1 MAIPDYAK
9 YAKDT
14 LLVVVVRAI
23 EWIEP
28 VILLPIL
35 TKTLGVQHYGI
46 WSQLNVTTS
55 LLVPVALLG
64 LGAAMERFLGAQA
77 NRHQI
82 GQSLFSVLTV
92 VSLVSLLFSILMF
105 FVAMPLAT
113 IFFGG
118 AEAAKFI
125 KIAAFLVFILSL
137 NSVTSQYFVAR
148 RQIRW
153 YTSFNIMQIFLELLV
168 LSYLALSG
176 FGLFNIIIATM
187 AIRALLFV
195 TGLIVIKRQIPLAL
209 PCWAIL
215 RPYLVF
221 GLPLLLA
228 TVCFWLLDLSN
239 RYIIGYFLDISS
251 VGIYSVSYQIGS
263 IVNFYW
269 APIGVV
275 LLPAIAPLYEK
286 GDIQSAKIYLSHSLK
301 FFLVLTIPSVFG
313 LSILS
318 KSILKTLTTP
328 EFIQGYLVILIV
340 AMAKAILSVGLF
352 YQTVLMLAKRTN
364 TVSILYAITAVVN
377 LTTNVIL
384 VPRMGILGAATATL
398 ASFIIHFVMLY
409 TLGTKELTFEV
420 DLKFIMKSFISAMVM
435 GAVIYF
441 INSVGLVNLLI
452 SVVVGAAVYFIV
464 LILLRGFTRHEYNFL
479 RKLFKPGE

>member
-1 MAIPDYAK
+1 MGIPDYAK

-14 LLVVVVRAI
+14 VLVIVIRAI

-28 VILLPIL
+28 IILLPIL

-64 LGAAMERFLGAQA
+64 LGAAMDRFLGAQA

-82 GQSLFSVLTV
+82 GQSLSSILTV

-105 FVAMPLAT
+105 FLAVPLAT

-118 AEAAKFI
+118 AEAVIFI

-153 YTSFNIMQIFLELLV
+153 YTSFNIVQIFLELSL

-176 FGLFNIIIATM
+176 FGLFNIIIAVM
-187 AIRALLFV
+187 VIRALLFV
-195 TGLIVIKRQIPLAL
+195 TGLIVIKRQIPLTL

-263 IVNFYW
+263 IVSFYW
-269 APIGVV
+269 APFGVV

-286 GDIQSAKIYLSHSLK
+286 GDIQAAKMHLTHSLK
-301 FFLVLTIPSVFG
+301 FFLALVIPSLFG

-318 KSILKTLTTP
+318 QSILKTLTTP
-328 EFIQGYLVILIV
+328 EFIQGYLVIFIV

-352 YQTVLMLAKRTN
+352 YQTVLMLARKTT
-364 TVSILYAITAVVN
+364 TVSILYTITAVVN
-377 LTTNVIL
+377 LAMNLIL
-384 VPRMGILGAATATL
+384 VPSMGIIGAAIATL
-398 ASFIIHFVMLY
+398 ASFTIHFVMLY
-409 TLGTKELTFEV
+409 ALGTKELTFDI
-420 DLKFIMKSFISAMVM
+420 DLKFIMKSFISAIVM
-435 GAVIYF
+435 SAVIYF
-441 INSVGLVNLLI
+441 FNSVGLVNLLI
-452 SVVVGAAVYFIV
+452 SVVVGAVVYFIV
-464 LILLRGFTRHEYNFL
+464 LVLLRGFARHEYSFL
-479 RKLFKPGE
+479 RTLIKPGE